1 MLILRLVL
9 LVLLLGLSG
18 YFSSSESALFSLR
31 APQLQR
37 LRQRATRA
45 SRAVLTLLQRPRTL
59 LATVLIG
66 NTLVNVLLSVVAAG
80 LFVAWLGA
88 ERGPVVATFVMTVV
102 LLVFGEITPKTVA
115 VARPLGVSRL
125 VAPSLTLFQRLLWPL
140 SAMAVRLTDAL
151 ARALERRIPPRD
163 EVLTEQEIKMLV
175 TMGWEQ
181 GVVGVREKEFIHNV
195 FQLNDRLV
203 KEIVTPRTQVFAA
216 DADASVDDLREA
228 IGAAGYSRVP
238 LYEGS
243 HENIVGYVEV
253 SDLLWGD
260 AARDPRRMRDLSREL
275 HFYPETLR
283 VGALLLDMRRRGA
296 EIAAVVDEHGS
307 FDGIV
312 SLEDAVE
319 QVVGKIM
326 DLHDIE
332 RARFTNLGDGEVLV
346 GAQMEI
352 EVFNELLGAEL
363 HAPEM
368 ETVGGF
374 VIYSLGRIPAVGD
387 TVESGGLLLTVEEA
401 LPNRIL
407 KLRVR
412 HAGGRRT
419 SGGER

>member
-1 MLILRLVL
+1 LLILRLVL
-9 LVLLLGLSG
+9 LTLLLGLSG

-37 LRQRATRA
+37 LRERATRA
-45 SRAVLTLLQRPRTL
+45 SRAVLALLQRPRTI

-125 VAPSLTLFQRLLWPL
+125 VAPSLTLFQRLLRPL

-151 ARALERRIPPRD
+151 AHALERRIPPRD

-195 FQLNDRLV
+195 FKLNDRLV
-203 KEIVTPRTQVFAA
+203 KEIVAPRTQVFVA
-216 DADASVDDLREA
+216 DADAGVADLRDA
-228 IGAAGYSRVP
+228 IALAGYSRVP

-260 AARDPRRMRDLSREL
+260 GAPDPRQMRDLSREL

-296 EIAAVVDEHGS
+296 EIAAVVHEHGS
-307 FDGIV
+307 
-312 SLEDAVE
+312 L
-319 QVVGKIM
+319 
-326 DLHDIE
+326 
-332 RARFTNLGDGEVLV
+332 LV
-346 GAQMEI
+346 GAQMEL
-352 EVFNELLGAEL
+352 EVFNELLGTEL
-363 HAPEM
+363 NAPEM

-374 VIYSLGRIPAVGD
+374 VIHSLGRIPAVGD